1 MMKVSYGPIWPLE
14 LGVIPESGFSTRHS
28 QTLGATVTCLAAGFY
43 PRHINLTLLRDGQPV
58 PDHQITGGELLPNA
72 DETYQMRKSLE
83 VSAEELQQHHY
94 TCTAEHLSLD
104 NKLDIY
110 LGSHSLWMMATY
122 ISGKTPFPQ
131 FSAYAVLDDIVFGR
145 YYTNEGK
152 AVHIHVHTASKR
164 TFDEDDTTFA
174 AGLLHYVHGR
184 MENRVSELKNFF
196 NHSDISVLQKAV
208 CCELLEDDK
217 PGMMMTTDVHNGEL
231 VVVDHYDGGRDAL
244 RIEWMHPN
252 MENKGWTQ
260 SMNFSWRYRMTYYPN
275 CIKYLKKHLLKEKN
289 RVLKK
294 VKPRVRLLQ
303 KTLPDSRGAKVTCLA
318 TGFYPRHIN
327 LTLLRDGQPVPDHQI
342 TGGELLPNADETY
355 QMRKSLEV
363 SAEELQQHHYTCT
376 AEHLSLD
383 NKLDF
388 GLEYEPGEALL
399 PIAASILV
407 LLVVV
412 LVGGTAGFILWKR
425 RLRGSHSLWIFS
437 TFIIGETP
445 FPEYSTVGM
454 LDDIQLG
461 YYDSNVR
468 KIIYRQYRSE
478 HVQEEEEDASN
489 IFGEVYRH
497 MKHRALLSSQKLN
510 STHVKPRV
518 RLLQQALKASGGAK
532 VTCLAT
538 GFYPRH
544 LNLTLLRDGQPVP
557 DHQITGGELLPN
569 ADETYQMRKSLEV
582 SAEELQQHHYTC
594 TAEHLSLDNKLGI
607 NLGNFYFFIT
617 YQ

>member
-1 MMKVSYGPIWPLE
+1 MIIFV
-14 LGVIPESGFSTRHS
+14 FHS
-28 QTLGATVTCLAAGFY
+28 
-43 PRHINLTLLRDGQPV
+43 HICVEQN
-58 PDHQITGGELLPNA
+58 IKN
-72 DETYQMRKSLE
+72 MRKLIFMFALFAS
-83 VSAEELQQHHY
+83 SCSY
-94 TCTAEHLSLD
+94 KT
-104 NKLDIY
+104 
-110 LGSHSLWMMATY
+110 GSHSLWMMATY
-122 ISGKTPFPQ
+122 IRGKTPFPQ

-145 YYTNEGK
+145 YDTNEGK

-208 CCELLEDDK
+208 GCELLEDDK
-217 PGMMMTTDVHNGEL
+217 PGMMMTTDVYNGEL

-383 NKLDF
+383 NKLDTN
-388 GLEYEPGEALL
+388 LEREWDSGATMEC
-399 PIAASILV
+399 S
-407 LLVVV
+407 V
-412 LVGGTAGFILWKR
+412 LVAVFVCLAGAMGVFVMYRRKHKGTLER
-425 RLRGSHSLWIFS
+425 
-437 TFIIGETP
+437 
-445 FPEYSTVGM
+445 
-454 LDDIQLG
+454 Q
-461 YYDSNVR
+461 
-468 KIIYRQYRSE
+468 KI
-478 HVQEEEEDASN
+478 ED
-489 IFGEVYRH
+489 VK
-497 MKHRALLSSQKLN
+497 MKLN
-510 STHVKPRV
+510 TS
-518 RLLQQALKASGGAK
+518 
-532 VTCLAT
+532 
-538 GFYPRH
+538 
-544 LNLTLLRDGQPVP
+544 
-557 DHQITGGELLPN
+557 E
-569 ADETYQMRKSLEV
+569 
-582 SAEELQQHHYTC
+582 
-594 TAEHLSLDNKLGI
+594 
-607 NLGNFYFFIT
+607 FIT
-617 YQ
+617 TT